1 MKIPTKTLHLLLS
14 AALLGGPALAQTA
27 PPPAPAPV
35 APAPV
40 APAPL
45 NAPPAAAAQVNIAV
59 GIFKCNAARCTSEL
73 GLGLADALMSALSET
88 GTFAVYERDNVPQ
101 LVQNNFIG
109 GSDPA
114 AALSP
119 VDVLVFGNINAY
131 DPDSASGQG
140 CFMGVCLGG
149 KESTIG
155 ADLRV
160 VDSKTGRVIA
170 TAKVEGK
177 SSSNNA
183 GVTFGGITLGGSQS
197 TGVDKAVSAMLTQA
211 VQILQ
216 SKIPANYYR

>member
-1 MKIPTKTLHLLLS
+1 MKAIHLILS
-14 AALLGGPALAQTA
+14 AALLASPALAQTA
-27 PPPAPAPV
+27 PPPAPAP
-35 APAPV
+35 
-40 APAPL
+40 APL
-45 NAPPAAAAQVNIAV
+45 NAPPAATPQVNIAV
-59 GIFKCNAARCTSEL
+59 GVFKCNAARCTVDL
-73 GLGLADALMSALSET
+73 GTGLADALMNALSDT
-88 GTFAVYERDNVPQ
+88 GAFAVYERENVPQ

-119 VDVLVFGNINAY
+119 VDVLVFGNINTY
-131 DPDSASGQG
+131 EPDSASGQG
-140 CFMGVCLGG
+140 CFLGVCVGG

-177 SSSNNA
+177 SSSNSA
-183 GVTFGGITLGGSQS
+183 GISFGGISLGGNKSS
-197 TGVDKAVSAMLTQA
+197 GVDKAVGMMLAQA
-211 VQILQ
+211 VQVLQ

>member
-1 MKIPTKTLHLLLS
+1 MKALHLIFA
-14 AALLGGPALAQTA
+14 AALLAGPALAQTA
-27 PPPAPAPV
+27 PPPVAPAPV

-45 NAPPAAAAQVNIAV
+45 NAPPAAAAQVNVAV
-59 GIFKCNAARCTSEL
+59 GVFKCNAARCTSEL
-73 GLGLADALMSALSET
+73 GVGLADALMNALSDT
-88 GTFAVYERDNVPQ
+88 GAFAVYERENVPQ
-101 LVQNNFIG
+101 LMQNNFIG
-109 GSDPA
+109 TGSDPA

-119 VDVLVFGNINAY
+119 VDVLVFGNINSY
-131 DPDSASGQG
+131 EPDSASGQG

-177 SSSNNA
+177 SSSNSA
-183 GVTFGGITLGGSQS
+183 GFSFGGLSLGGSKS
-197 TGVDKAVSAMLTQA
+197 SGVDKAVGIMLAQA
-211 VQILQ
+211 VQLLQ